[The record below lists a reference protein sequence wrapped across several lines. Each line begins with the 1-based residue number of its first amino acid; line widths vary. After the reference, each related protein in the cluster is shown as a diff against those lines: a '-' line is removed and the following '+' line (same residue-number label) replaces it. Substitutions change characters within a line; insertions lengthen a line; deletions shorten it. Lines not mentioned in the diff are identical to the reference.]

1 MIASIGRPTAAG
13 STWAANPVI
22 TPRARSSRTR
32 SRQVEG
38 ATPTFPAIL
47 IGAGL
52 ALYAGWGG
60 GTAIGVVAGDSLAD
74 PATLGLDAAFPA
86 GMAVFLKAP
95 LLLVIVVAAVTAG
108 LLRAIG

>member
-1 MIASIGRPTAAG
+1 MLEQILGRLALRGPLLD
-13 STWAANPVI
+13 
-22 TPRARSSRTR
+22 RHDR
-32 SRQVEG
+32 
-38 ATPTFPAIL
+38 PAIL